1 LIGDPVYAAHMTAR
15 KIKDSVIRGV
25 VSAYNNQA
33 LQAYKLGFKHPVT
46 SEQVGF
52 EAEISKDIN
61 SLISIIE
68 AL

>member
-1 LIGDPVYAAHMTAR
+1 M
-15 KIKDSVIRGV
+15 IRGV

-68 AL
+68 PL